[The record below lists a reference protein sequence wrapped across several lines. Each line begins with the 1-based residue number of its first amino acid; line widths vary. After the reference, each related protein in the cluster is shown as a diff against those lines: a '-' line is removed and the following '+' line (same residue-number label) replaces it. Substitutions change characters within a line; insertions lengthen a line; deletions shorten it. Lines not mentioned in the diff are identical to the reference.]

1 MTYNRYGGTL
11 IQDTADFFYYFNAI
25 ILHVLAMRSDC
36 VTIVNA
42 DELQRTDMTYAAQIE
57 SLPSFHRWMFG
68 HLIETVYGI
77 PCKGH
82 CRRQHP
88 HHVIVDLMQKVASGN
103 GLDLHKVFAA
113 TIKVP
118 KIYDDQVL
126 DVDLWYDDLV
136 IRYNQTLPQWRHSLR
151 DIIPHDVLYPKIAS
165 PNI

>member
-77 PCKGH
+77 PCKG
-82 CRRQHP
+82 CKRKRVRPAQS
-88 HHVIVDLMQKVASGN
+88 LCG
-103 GLDLHKVFAA
+103 
-113 TIKVP
+113 
-118 KIYDDQVL
+118 YD
-126 DVDLWYDDLV
+126 
-136 IRYNQTLPQWRHSLR
+136 
-151 DIIPHDVLYPKIAS
+151 
-165 PNI
+165 